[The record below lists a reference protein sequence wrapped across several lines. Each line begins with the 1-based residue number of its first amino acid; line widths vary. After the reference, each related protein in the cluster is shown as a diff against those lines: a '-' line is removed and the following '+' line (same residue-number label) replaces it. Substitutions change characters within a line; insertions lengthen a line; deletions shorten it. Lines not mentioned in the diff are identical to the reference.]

1 MAVRNRDIAGML
13 TEIADLLE
21 IRDANSFRVRSYRN
35 AARTVGSLNDE
46 VADLVERGED
56 LSSLPDIG
64 ESIADKLEEIVATG
78 RLEQLEALRSEMDAD
93 VTELLRIPNLGPAG
107 ARKLYGEL
115 GITNAQGII
124 AAAKEGTIAELS
136 GFGEKTQSQ
145 LARDA
150 RTFLERGARERML
163 LGEADDVVDPLLEYL
178 RSRRSVR
185 RAVAAGSYRRRK
197 ETIGDVDILVE
208 SDDPD
213 DAMDA
218 LSDYERVESV
228 VSKGSTR
235 STVILA
241 SGLHVDLRAVSSES
255 YGAALYYFTGS
266 KEHNVAVRRLAQER
280 DLKVNEY
287 GVFDGEEQIAG
298 DTEESV
304 FQSVGLPWICPELRE
319 NRGELEAARD
329 GALPKLIELD
339 DIRGDLHLHTTASDG
354 KNTVAELAQA
364 AAGRGY
370 EYLAVTDHSVRVR
383 MANGLDEDRLA
394 EQIREVRRVN
404 EETKEIEILA
414 GIEVDILKDG
424 SLDLPDDLLSELDV
438 VVAAVH
444 YDRDMGASAMAD
456 RVVRAITSHPVSIL
470 AHPTGR
476 LIGSRDPYEID
487 LDPVFEAA
495 ASAGVWLELNGNPER
510 LDLSDLDARA
520 AVERG
525 VRLVIST
532 DAHSA
537 GELSLMRYGV
547 DTARRGWVEA
557 AHVMNTRSL
566 DEFCAELRGSAER
579 GGGSNGG

>member
-13 TEIADLLE
+13 NEIADLLE

-35 AARTVGSLNDE
+35 AARTVGSLNEE

-56 LSSLPDIG
+56 LSALPDIG
-64 ESIADKLEEIVATG
+64 ESIAGKLEEIVATG
-78 RLEQLEALRSEMDAD
+78 RLEQLEELRKEMDAD

-107 ARKLYGEL
+107 ARTLYGEL

-124 AAAKEGTIAELS
+124 AAAEEGTIAELS

-185 RAVAAGSYRRRK
+185 RAVAAGSYRRRR

-218 LSDYERVESV
+218 LSNYDRVESV

-354 KNTVAELAQA
+354 KNTIAELARA
-364 AAGRGY
+364 ADRRGY

-456 RVVRAITSHPVSIL
+456 RVVRAITSHPVSIF

-476 LIGSRDPYEID
+476 LIGSREPYEID

-495 ASAGVWLELNGNPER
+495 ASSGVWLELNGNPER

-557 AHVMNTRSL
+557 AHVMNTRPL
-566 DEFCAELRGSAER
+566 DEFRAELRGSAER
-579 GGGSNGG
+579 GEGSNGG